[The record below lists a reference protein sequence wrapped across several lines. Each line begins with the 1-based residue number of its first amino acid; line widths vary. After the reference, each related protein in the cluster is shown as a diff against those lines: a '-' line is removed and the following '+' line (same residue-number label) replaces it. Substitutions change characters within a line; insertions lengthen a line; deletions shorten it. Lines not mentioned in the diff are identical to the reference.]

1 MTANMDVLKRG
12 ADIGENFFRMKIC
25 EQDLAVCF
33 GQYGINKKIKNWH
46 ILADGP
52 DHPVPYEVIRLI
64 IYAELEDE
72 TDKYV
77 VKYVREPVF
86 TTEIIENQCAF
97 SNLLRDN
104 GIRTPFRLKAN
115 GHYCTSYTKNG
126 LRMDVTIEEWVGEKP
141 EHMTMDLFEQVGRTL
156 GKSHRV
162 SLEHGPEI
170 GYSLL
175 YDEVTTKD
183 TSYERIW
190 KTTRHDFISPTDLKQ
205 ILSLYEKRINI
216 IKKNWTKLPRAAVQ
230 GDIYSCNNFT
240 VRNGTLVM
248 FDFNLAGDEV
258 LIGDML
264 LCWFR
269 TIFDEN
275 MQEDLKNI
283 RREDLWLRFIQAY
296 QKERPFTEI
305 EKQYLADA
313 YALFGTLYYTKLLV
327 YYVQTGQKLKAAERY
342 RDTIRLLNVLEVP
355 I

>member
-1 MTANMDVLKRG
+1 M
-12 ADIGENFFRMKIC
+12 EIC
-25 EQDLAVCF
+25 EQDLIACF
-33 GQYGINKKIKNWH
+33 RQFGIKKKIRRWH

-52 DHPVPYEVIRLI
+52 DHPVPYDVIRLI
-64 IYAELEDE
+64 IFAELEGD
-72 TDKYV
+72 TAKYV
-77 VKYVREPVF
+77 VKYIREPIF
-86 TTEIIENQCAF
+86 TTKIIENQCAY
-97 SNLLRDN
+97 SDLLRDN
-104 GIRTPFRLKAN
+104 GIQTPFRLMSD
-115 GHYCTSYTKNG
+115 GHYCISYTKDG
-126 LRMDVTIEEWVGEKP
+126 LRMDVTIEEWVGERP
-141 EHMTMDLFEQVGRTL
+141 THMTLELFEQVGRLL
-156 GKSHRV
+156 GRSHQV
-162 SLEHGPEI
+162 ALEHNLKI
-170 GYSLL
+170 GYCMI
-175 YDEVTTKD
+175 YDEVMTKD

-190 KTTRHDFISPTDLKQ
+190 KTIRHDFISPTDLKQ

-342 RDTIRLLNVLEVP
+342 RDTIQLLNVHEVL